1 MQAQIPLS
9 CRFFLTLA
17 RTPWL
22 DMKHVVFGQVMLL
35 SKPLLLSCSV
45 LHYPTIRSL
54 TMETA
59 GLGPDA
65 REDML
70 QAVLKVIH

>member
-1 MQAQIPLS
+1 
-9 CRFFLTLA
+9 
-17 RTPWL
+17 
-22 DMKHVVFGQVMLL
+22 MKHVVFGQVMLL